1 MTQIRSIV
9 VALSMAALPCIAT
22 AAQQDYPTRP
32 IRMIVPYPPGG
43 NADIVARLI
52 GQKLGDRLGQQ
63 VVVDNRGGAG
73 GLIGQEIAAKATPNG
88 YTFTLVAVS
97 HAVNPSLYK
106 NLPYDSKR
114 DFVPI
119 TLAVAVPNLLVV
131 HPGLPAKSVP
141 ELISHAKSKPGA
153 LSYGS
158 SGNGTSLHLAGELFK
173 SLTGTDL
180 VRVIYKGSAL
190 AAIDLFAG
198 RIHLM
203 FDVITTGLTNSR
215 AGRVR
220 ALGVTSAKRSAA
232 APDIPAISEF
242 VPGYASTGWQGF
254 LAPRGTPPAIVGLLD
269 ENMKAILALPDVR
282 ERFLK
287 MGAEPIGIGT
297 TEFSAFIDAE
307 MVKWAKV
314 LKAAGIGMK

>member
-1 MTQIRSIV
+1 MTQLRSIV
-9 VALSMAALPCIAT
+9 VALSVAALPCIAT

-43 NADIVARLI
+43 NADILARLI
-52 GQKLGDRLGQQ
+52 GQKLGERLGQQ

-73 GLIGQEIAAKATPNG
+73 GLIGQEIAAKAAPDG

-106 NLPYDSKR
+106 KLPYDSKR

-119 TLAVAVPNLLVV
+119 TLAVAVSNLLVV

-141 ELISHAKSKPGA
+141 ELISLAKSKPGS

-173 SLTGTDL
+173 SMTGTDV
-180 VRVIYKGSAL
+180 VRVVYKGSAL
-190 AAIDLFAG
+190 AAI
-198 RIHLM
+198 
-203 FDVITTGLTNSR
+203 
-215 AGRVR
+215 
-220 ALGVTSAKRSAA
+220 
-232 APDIPAISEF
+232 
-242 VPGYASTGWQGF
+242 
-254 LAPRGTPPAIVGLLD
+254 VGLLD
-269 ENMKAILALPDVR
+269 ENIKAILALPDVR

-297 TEFSAFIDAE
+297 TKFAAFVDAE
-307 MVKWAKV
+307 MAKWAKV

>member
-1 MTQIRSIV
+1 MTQLRSIV
-9 VALSMAALPCIAT
+9 VALSVAALPCIAT

-43 NADIVARLI
+43 NADILARLI
-52 GQKLGDRLGQQ
+52 GQKLGERLGQQ

-73 GLIGQEIAAKATPNG
+73 GLIGQEIAAKAAPDG

-106 NLPYDSKR
+106 KLPYDSKR
-114 DFVPI
+114 DFAPI
-119 TLAVAVPNLLVV
+119 TLAVAVSNLLVV

-141 ELISHAKSKPGA
+141 ELISLAKSKPGS

-173 SLTGTDL
+173 SMTGTDV
-180 VRVIYKGSAL
+180 VRVVYKGSAL

-254 LAPRGTPPAIVGLLD
+254 LAPRGTPAAIVGLLD
-269 ENMKAILALPDVR
+269 ENIKAILALPDVR

-297 TEFSAFIDAE
+297 TKFAAFVDAE
-307 MVKWAKV
+307 MAKWAKV